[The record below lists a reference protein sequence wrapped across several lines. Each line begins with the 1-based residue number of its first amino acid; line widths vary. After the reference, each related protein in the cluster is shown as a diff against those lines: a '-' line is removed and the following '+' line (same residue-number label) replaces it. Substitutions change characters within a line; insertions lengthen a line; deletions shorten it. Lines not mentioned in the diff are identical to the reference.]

1 MEETLAM
8 EYNSQKGNLII
19 SEYGRNIQKMIYA
32 VREMEDTE
40 KRQRLAE
47 AIVGLMHQMSSADR
61 NNPDYR
67 QKLWRHLFRIADYKL
82 EVEAPEGI
90 DISPE
95 SNDIVVQPISYPDG
109 VRKNRHYGKYV
120 QALIGKALEMEAG
133 EKRDEFAMII
143 ASYMK
148 LAYRTWNR
156 EHFVSDEVIKQD
168 LLKMS
173 KGELVIA
180 YDDTIDVKVPMP
192 TRNTNSRGRSNGRN
206 NGRNNNNRG
215 RNNNNRGR
223 NNNGGFACIN
233 IGDATRTLDTRF
245 QMYSNHSRILQAC
258 AAIGFDIL
266 PSIIW
271 RKPTNSPTKFMGS
284 GMLPGGAY
292 VTLEHEWILI
302 LRKGTKRVFDK
313 EAQIER
319 RNSAM
324 FWEERNKWFSDQ
336 WFDILGTGQKMKKG
350 SSRNRSGAY
359 PLEIPYRLISM
370 YSKYG
375 DTVLD
380 PFSGTGTS
388 ALASIL
394 AGRSSKNIDADEY
407 LLKESMLLPTKRS
420 TKSELNDT
428 LSDRLKA
435 HVNYVNSKDMLFFK
449 YKNSWM
455 NTPVKTRQEK
465 EMRLYPIKSISR
477 ADDIVEVKYR
487 KWKGEELQI

>member
-8 EYNSQKGNLII
+8 EYNSQKGKLVI

-95 SNDIVVQPISYPDG
+95 SNDINVQPISYPDG

-120 QALIGKALEMEAG
+120 QALIEKALEMEAG

-180 YDDTIDVKVPMP
+180 YDETIDVKVPMP
-192 TRNTNSRGRSNGRN
+192 NRNTSSRGRSNSRN
-206 NGRNNNNRG
+206 SGRNNNNRG
-215 RNNNNRGR
+215 RNNNNNRGR
-223 NNNGGFACIN
+223 NNNNNRG
-233 IGDATRTLDTRF
+233 
-245 QMYSNHSRILQAC
+245 
-258 AAIGFDIL
+258 
-266 PSIIW
+266 
-271 RKPTNSPTKFMGS
+271 RK
-284 GMLPGGAY
+284 
-292 VTLEHEWILI
+292 
-302 LRKGTKRVFDK
+302 R
-313 EAQIER
+313 
-319 RNSAM
+319 
-324 FWEERNKWFSDQ
+324 
-336 WFDILGTGQKMKKG
+336 
-350 SSRNRSGAY
+350 
-359 PLEIPYRLISM
+359 
-370 YSKYG
+370 
-375 DTVLD
+375 
-380 PFSGTGTS
+380 
-388 ALASIL
+388 
-394 AGRSSKNIDADEY
+394 
-407 LLKESMLLPTKRS
+407 
-420 TKSELNDT
+420 
-428 LSDRLKA
+428 
-435 HVNYVNSKDMLFFK
+435 
-449 YKNSWM
+449 
-455 NTPVKTRQEK
+455 
-465 EMRLYPIKSISR
+465 
-477 ADDIVEVKYR
+477 
-487 KWKGEELQI
+487 